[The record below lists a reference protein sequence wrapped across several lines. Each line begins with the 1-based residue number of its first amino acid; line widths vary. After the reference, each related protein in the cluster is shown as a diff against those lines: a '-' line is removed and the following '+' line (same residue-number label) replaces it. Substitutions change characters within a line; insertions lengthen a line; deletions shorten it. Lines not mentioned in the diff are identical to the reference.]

1 MKRVTLQDLLKKLDV
16 SLGLSA
22 NSKQMEY
29 LPYKLF
35 RKVLMVYP
43 EWPTFTSERTV
54 KEKYKLLQELGILN
68 DSGRINYEEVEEVL
82 GQ

>member
-1 MKRVTLQDLLKKLDV
+1 MQDLLKKLDI

-22 NSKQMEY
+22 NNKQMEY

-43 EWPTFTSERTV
+43 EWPTFTAERTV

-68 DSGRINYEEVEEVL
+68 DTGRINYEEVEEVL
-82 GQ
+82 RQ